1 MNDQYCILEKMQYG
15 YIVTTSGK
23 YHQTVCVLLNSVISN
38 DLQVNIISV
47 VHTFL
52 GSLSLKKCSM
62 YSQQRQDY
70 QEMHDCL
77 VMIINT
83 APITNMKDYGYYHV
97 TLVVLATIDNGPY
110 FV

>member
-1 MNDQYCILEKMQYG
+1 LNDQYCILEKMQYG

-52 GSLSLKKCSM
+52 GSLSLKNVACILNNDKITKKCM
-62 YSQQRQDY
+62 IAWLWHGTDY
-70 QEMHDCL
+70 KYEGY
-77 VMIINT
+77 
-83 APITNMKDYGYYHV
+83 YGYYHV